1 MVNGNTDGRAMDL
14 CMIYKETE
22 HLQSKSSIQLKE
34 QSEPYPAIGK

>member
-1 MVNGNTDGRAMDL
+1 MATLMAELWTYG
-14 CMIYKETE
+14 MIYKETE